1 MAIKILSDK
10 INRNRRQEQI
20 AVASCLSEYFRQRWP
35 NLTAKKQSL
44 SCKDYL
50 YVTFS
55 QIATLSE
62 VSFQHSTDIFHV
74 PASKGAEP
82 RCLVEHQPRC
92 LVEHQPWCLVEHRPR
107 CLVEHHGLPVNTSG
121 RGQTLPHS
129 QFSILTSPTGGC
141 VGVRI

>member
-10 INRNRRQEQI
+10 SNRSRLQEQI
-20 AVASCLSEYFRQRWP
+20 AVASCLSEYFRQHWP

-44 SCKDYL
+44 SYKDYL

-74 PASKGAEP
+74 PASKGA
-82 RCLVEHQPRC
+82 QPRC
-92 LVEHQPWCLVEHRPR
+92 LVEHQPWCLVEHQPR
-107 CLVEHHGLPVNTSG
+107 CLVEHHGFPVNTSG

>member
-1 MAIKILSDK
+1 MLLVTFKVQIMSIKILSDK
-10 INRNRRQEQI
+10 INRNRLQEQI
-20 AVASCLSEYFRQRWP
+20 AVVSCLSEYFRQRWP

-44 SCKDYL
+44 SYKDCL

-74 PASKGAEP
+74 PASKCAEP
-82 RCLVEHQPRC
+82 RCLVEH
-92 LVEHQPWCLVEHRPR
+92 HS
-107 CLVEHHGLPVNTSG
+107 LPVNTSG

-129 QFSILTSPTGGC
+129 QFSILTSPAGGC

>member
-1 MAIKILSDK
+1 MLLVTFKVQIMSIKILSDK
-10 INRNRRQEQI
+10 INRNRLQEQI
-20 AVASCLSEYFRQRWP
+20 AVVSCLSEYLRQRWP
-35 NLTAKKQSL
+35 NLTAEKQSL
-44 SCKDYL
+44 SYKDCL

-74 PASKGAEP
+74 PASKCAE
-82 RCLVEHQPRC
+82 CLVEHS
-92 LVEHQPWCLVEHRPR
+92 
-107 CLVEHHGLPVNTSG
+107 LPVNTSG

-129 QFSILTSPTGGC
+129 QFSILTSPAGGC